1 MAARPAFLLG
11 SLLSQHL
18 FPIFKL
24 PDFLLPVLN
33 LGLQFLA
40 FFSLGFVMGGHSFLP
55 VGTEKGQSI
64 SSAVLLI
71 RVFGLLRSAQ

>member
-1 MAARPAFLLG
+1 LP
-11 SLLSQHL
+11 QHL

-55 VGTEKGQSI
+55 VGIEKGQSI